1 MEREEEKNI
10 PPEKRTQ
17 TEEHAEGIETKE
29 GFLGKRRVGSA
40 LHHGGAAERGSSI
53 KH

>member
-17 TEEHAEGIETKE
+17 TEEHAERIETKE